1 MATKYWIGTAT
12 EVAQVDTVQITGY
25 DAGTTYILTVGG
37 VTVSTI
43 GTTDANGTATAL
55 AAAWNASTHPY
66 FTGVT
71 ASAATD
77 TVTLTADVAGVEFI
91 AVSSVTGASGTI
103 GAVTSSTAN
112 AGPCDWS
119 TPENWSDG
127 SIPGT
132 SDTVIFADNA
142 VNVCYGLD
150 QSALAINNLFIQQTY
165 TGKIGLARNALVTT
179 ADGET
184 TVSTK
189 PESRPSYLSIDADV
203 VEIGKHVGTGSAIG
217 SQRLKIDNTNTGAST
232 TKIFATANTGAETN
246 LPPVRLKYNST
257 SADIFIRGGS
267 VGIANDQPGET
278 AIVGDLY
285 LNGVNSNVYCGDDCQ
300 IQTVVQTNG
309 RSIIQSTTT
318 VTSIDLIN
326 GIMSI
331 EGDFTATAINIEDGI
346 LYPNH
351 VKSAGAAITTINI
364 NGGLVDATKTSVLR
378 TWTNVNLSVGSSIKV
393 NSDIV
398 TMTNF
403 NDPSGQYTIQVS

>member
-1 MATKYWIGTAT
+1 LAA
-12 EVAQVDTVQITGY
+12 
-25 DAGTTYILTVGG
+25 LRF
-37 VTVSTI
+37 STI

-217 SQRLKIDNTNTGAST
+217 SQR
-232 TKIFATANTGAETN
+232 
-246 LPPVRLKYNST
+246 
-257 SADIFIRGGS
+257 
-267 VGIANDQPGET
+267 
-278 AIVGDLY
+278 
-285 LNGVNSNVYCGDDCQ
+285 
-300 IQTVVQTNG
+300 
-309 RSIIQSTTT
+309 
-318 VTSIDLIN
+318 
-326 GIMSI
+326 
-331 EGDFTATAINIEDGI
+331 
-346 LYPNH
+346 
-351 VKSAGAAITTINI
+351 
-364 NGGLVDATKTSVLR
+364 
-378 TWTNVNLSVGSSIKV
+378 
-393 NSDIV
+393 
-398 TMTNF
+398 
-403 NDPSGQYTIQVS
+403 